1 MPAAAIA
8 QRLMADRDSGRLAQL
23 CAPLGIDLLVL
34 FGSVRKRPA
43 TAKDVDVAYSFRHGY
58 PGDHL
63 AVVNTL
69 GTEYGDLI
77 DVMPLDRAGVV
88 ARYAALGEGEVLV
101 ELTPEKFAKTQMAAF
116 GEYCDTQHFRDADL
130 EALTR

>member
-1 MPAAAIA
+1 MSAADVA
-8 QRLMADRDSGRLAQL
+8 QRLIADRDSGRLAQL
-23 CAPLGIDLLVL
+23 CAPLGVDLLVL

-43 TAKDVDVAYSFRHGY
+43 TAGDVDVAYSFPRGY
-58 PGDHL
+58 SGNHL
-63 AVVNTL
+63 AVVNAL
-69 GTEYGDLI
+69 GSEYGDVV

-101 ELTPEKFAKTQMAAF
+101 ELTPEKFATSQMAAF
-116 GEYCDTQHFRDADL
+116 DEYCDTQHFRDADL